1 MAIVNVVVIH
11 GIGDLRE
18 NGSSYSAPLQRNI
31 RCAFGTDDPNVLQFH
46 EVNWSDIGSQ
56 DQLDLINRKHVLP
69 AATLPD
75 LRTMLESPL
84 DAVGEVADSLFN
96 ASEQARRFLLTG
108 VGDVLVYLT
117 DAGGKQIR
125 QRLIDTIL
133 EVRASL
139 IHQHPHRDQHY
150 ISIVAH
156 SLGSVIA
163 YDVCALLG
171 TVLRSEIEGVG
182 LSHFFTLGSP
192 LALFSLL
199 RFGDEI
205 KRYAQRGVYLDRP
218 DQSGSGLTFMI
229 SKIRWRF
236 CCVMCTRRCPTV
248 PDAATRSAT
257 CVYKPV
263 PSTPIQATS
272 QTGVSRTLSR
282 STCAPIT
289 TKIGAKTYLHTFA

>member
-11 GIGDLRE
+11 GIGDLRK

-31 RCAFGTDDPNVLQFH
+31 LRAFGTDDPNAIEFH
-46 EVNWSDIGSQ
+46 EVNWSDIGNQ
-56 DQLDLINRKHVLP
+56 DQLDLINHKHVLP
-69 AATLPD
+69 AAALPD
-75 LRTMLESPL
+75 LRTTLESPR
-84 DAVGEVADSLFN
+84 DAAGEVADSVFN

-125 QRLIDTIL
+125 QRLIDAIMD
-133 EVRASL
+133 VRASL
-139 IHQHPHRDQHY
+139 MHQYPHRQQRY

-199 RFGDEI
+199 RFGGEAQ
-205 KRYAQRGVYLDRP
+205 RYAHRGVYLDRP
-218 DQSGSGLTFMI
+218 DQSGRWINFYDQQDPLAFLLHDVYPPLPDTLGRSYTI
-229 SKIRWRF
+229 EDIR
-236 CCVMCTRRCPTV
+236 V
-248 PDAATRSAT
+248 
-257 CVYKPV
+257 
-263 PSTPIQATS
+263 
-272 QTGVSRTLSR
+272 QTGTFNAHTRYFENRRVASIIAR
-282 STCAPIT
+282 
-289 TKIGAKTYLHTFA
+289 YLRADYQKDQR